1 MWQTFLSIVTVG
13 VVEVSSSRCIGLDI
27 ASFVEPPILLA
38 TDSVPAA
45 ERRYSNRLPQD
56 RLEFVPYVTS
66 ETHQLHD
73 SVEDADQL

>member
-1 MWQTFLSIVTVG
+1 
-13 VVEVSSSRCIGLDI
+13 
-27 ASFVEPPILLA
+27 VEPPTLLA

-66 ETHQLHD
+66 ETHRLHD
-73 SVEDADQL
+73 SAEDADQLWQVQDFSRDIDQFSGKLPGVQANVA